1 MTTFSPDRLAAEAIP
16 AALEQVLRKRI
27 PGAEKA
33 TIANWSTPVQGFST
47 ETYMFDLIG
56 VRDPDIG
63 RTADIGLVFRRPP
76 EFGVLPD
83 FDLRRQ
89 FLVMQRLAPTM
100 VPVPAMRYID
110 ADGIDLGT
118 PYFLMDRITDVV
130 GVSDFPPYHVAG
142 VYAETDDAGR
152 AALWNGCVDL
162 IAAVHQV
169 DLDVDRFAFCDLRNF
184 GTTPPQRLS
193 NFLRYAVTWASG
205 DKPVHPVLASAL
217 DWLDGHLYTPDRVT
231 LCWGDSRM
239 SNVLYDNGHRAVAAL
254 DWELAYI
261 GDPGA
266 DVAWMFMS
274 DWISSPLPEHAAAP
288 GTPSREETIERYER
302 ATGHRLTNMT
312 FNDVTAALL
321 LAVPLIRLNE
331 KLQLDGVDLAD
342 MCAQRI
348 DFVLNGD

>member
-1 MTTFSPDRLAAEAIP
+1 MPSLSTARLTADELP
-16 AALEQVLRKRI
+16 GALEQVLRRRI
-27 PGAEKA
+27 PGAEDA
-33 TIANWSTPVQGFST
+33 NIANWSTSVQGFST
-47 ETYMFDLIG
+47 ETYMFDLVG
-56 VRDPDIG
+56 VRDPDLG
-63 RTADIGLVFRRPP
+63 RAADIGLVFRRPP

-89 FLVMQRLAPTM
+89 FLVMQRLAPTA
-100 VPVPAMRYID
+100 VPVPKMRYID
-110 ADGIDLGT
+110 ADGVDLGT

-130 GVSDFPPYHVAG
+130 GVSDFPAYHEAG
-142 VYAETDDAGR
+142 VYAEADDAGR
-152 AALWNGCVDL
+152 ARLWNGCVDL

-169 DLDVDRFAFCDLRNF
+169 DLDGDRFGFCDLRKF
-184 GTTPPQRLS
+184 GSAPPQRLA
-193 NFLRYAVTWASG
+193 NFLRYAVNWASG

-239 SNVLYDNGHRAVAAL
+239 SNVLYSADHRPVAAL

-274 DWISSPLPEHAAAP
+274 DWISSPLAEHAAAP

-302 ATGHRLTNMT
+302 VAGHRLTNMT
-312 FNDVTAALL
+312 FNDVTAAML

-348 DFVLNGD
+348 DYVLNGD